1 MRFMAYIPLLLAAG
15 CGSAGGDENKAAPK
29 AAGLADGQWELATE
43 VTAFRTVD
51 QGQPA
56 IDTPQ
61 GTRTTESVC
70 VPAGA
75 QAPASLFAGPG
86 YDCRYD
92 NYYARN
98 GRVNVTLQCT
108 REGLAGSIP
117 MSVSGDFA
125 DGTLEYDRQIR
136 TVLAGDGDVELT
148 MRVTGR
154 RTGEC
159 VPEAEAGNASNGNA
173 GNGQAG

>member
-1 MRFMAYIPLLLAAG
+1 MRFMAFIPLLLVAG
-15 CGSAGGDENKAAPK
+15 CGGSPAEENKTAAR
-29 AAGLADGQWELATE
+29 AASLAEGQWELATE

-51 QGQPA
+51 QGTPA

-61 GTRTTESVC
+61 GTRATESVC
-70 VPAGA
+70 VPAGS
-75 QAPASLFAGPG
+75 QAPAALFAGPG

-92 NYYARN
+92 NYYVRN

-108 REGLAGSIP
+108 REGLAGSNP

-125 DGTLEYDRQIR
+125 DGTLEYDRQMR

-148 MRVTGR
+148 MHVTGR

-159 VPEAEAGNASNGNA
+159 VPEVEDGNQSNAQTTN
-173 GNGQAG
+173 QAG